1 MTRILVP
8 IISILFY
15 FTGSLTFAQ
24 ILPPDTASIYRVKR
38 IVEIPVTA
46 ALFAGYQLG
55 LSQVYKKPALDSAEI
70 SMLDPN
76 DIWKFDR
83 RATMQDASFRQQAH
97 KISDNVMKV
106 SVVMPFLLLFD
117 RQIRKDWI
125 DFLILYGQAHSVSGL
140 SYVVTT
146 AVYDR
151 NRPYVY
157 SSEIPIDDKMGTG
170 TRNSFFS
177 GHTSTAA
184 VSTFFMAKVLSDYHP
199 ELGPRKY
206 LLFAAALVP
215 PAIVGYYRY
224 KAMKHYPTDVFMGLA
239 VGAAAG
245 ILVPHLHKARKK
257 SSNLSIVP
265 VGGKINGFYMSY
277 RIP

>member
-1 MTRILVP
+1 VTRILVLIIP
-8 IISILFY
+8 IILYS
-15 FTGSLTFAQ
+15 TGGNAYAQ
-24 ILPPDTASIYRVKR
+24 IMPPDTSSVYRVNKL
-38 IVEIPVTA
+38 VEIPVTA

-55 LSQVYKKPALDSAEI
+55 LNQVYKKPALDSMEI

-83 RATMQDASFRQQAH
+83 RATMQDASYRQQAH
-97 KISDNVMKV
+97 KISDNVMKA
-106 SVVMPFLLLFD
+106 SVVAPFLLLFD

-140 SYVVTT
+140 SYVITT
-146 AVYDR
+146 AAYDR

-157 SSEIPIDDKMGTG
+157 SNEVPLDDKMGTG

-177 GHTSTAA
+177 GHTSTTA

-199 ELGPRKY
+199 ELGRKKY

-224 KAMKHYPTDVFMGLA
+224 RAMKHYPTDVFMGLA

-245 ILVPHLHKARKK
+245 ILVPHFHKSRKGPR
-257 SSNLSIVP
+257 NLSIVP
-265 VGGKINGFYMSY
+265 VGGKVSGFYMSY
-277 RIP
+277 RIR